1 MKHNNEI
8 SVDEYQSIAIKTA
21 IYPNTHKIVY
31 PMIGL
36 SGEVGEVAEKIKK
49 TIRDN
54 NGQFDDDRKIQIAY
68 EIGDVLWYCANLA
81 NDLELSLSDIVQMN
95 INKIT
100 TRSCGNKIHGS
111 GDNR

>member
-1 MKHNNEI
+1 MINNKMF
-8 SVDEYQSIAIKTA
+8 VDDYQDIAVSTA

-54 NGQFDDDRKIQIAY
+54 NGCFDDNIRTAIAL
-68 EIGDVLWYCANLA
+68 EIGDVMWYCANLA
-81 NDLELSLSDIVQMN
+81 NDLDLRLSDVLQMN
-95 INKIT
+95 VDKIT
-100 TRSCGNKIHGS
+100 TRTCNNKINGS